1 MLIVSIQV
9 LFTANLRS
17 NSLSC
22 ANRLQPLFSTAKT
35 YFCFNSVFMDTIYY
49 YLFGGA
55 ALVFIALGYYLRVK
69 GRKELL
75 EEQRQAALEEQA
87 SRQQQAAAPQQQ
99 RKAPTTNPEMLR
111 LQLQAYERMTILC
124 ERIGLNNLLGRLPIN
139 QLSAVE
145 LQNLMVQS
153 IKTEFEYNVSQQL
166 YVSNAAWDGI
176 KNLKEQN
183 IFIIN
188 ELASTLPQGATGA
201 DLSKKIV
208 ELLSH
213 DEHVSLQNIV
223 ATLINNEAKQ
233 LMG

>member
-1 MLIVSIQV
+1 
-9 LFTANLRS
+9 
-17 NSLSC
+17 
-22 ANRLQPLFSTAKT
+22 
-35 YFCFNSVFMDTIYY
+35 MDTIYY

-55 ALVFIALGYYLRVK
+55 IVVFVALALYLRAK
-69 GRKELL
+69 GKKELM
-75 EEQRQAALEEQA
+75 EEQRQLAL
-87 SRQQQAAAPQQQ
+87 QQQALQQQQVNAPAPQ
-99 RKAPTTNPEMLR
+99 RKATVSSNPEMLR
-111 LQLQAYERMTILC
+111 LQLQAYERITILC
-124 ERIGLNNLLGRLPIN
+124 ERIGLNNLLGRLPVV
-139 QLSAVE
+139 QLSAPE

-153 IKTEFEYNVSQQL
+153 IKTEFEYNISQQL
-166 YVSNAAWDGI
+166 YVSAPAWDGV

-183 IFIIN
+183 IFIVN
-188 ELASTLPQGATGA
+188 ELASTLPQGATGV

>member
-1 MLIVSIQV
+1 
-9 LFTANLRS
+9 
-17 NSLSC
+17 
-22 ANRLQPLFSTAKT
+22 
-35 YFCFNSVFMDTIYY
+35 MDTIYY

-55 ALVFIALGYYLRVK
+55 AVVFIALGYYLRVK
-69 GRKELL
+69 GKKELL
-75 EEQRQAALEEQA
+75 EEQRQAALQEQA
-87 SRQQQAAAPQQQ
+87 LRQQQQATAPQQP
-99 RKAPTTNPEMLR
+99 RKTAPTVNPEMLR

-139 QLSAVE
+139 QLSGIE

-166 YVSNAAWDGI
+166 YVSAATWDGL

-183 IFIIN
+183 IFIVN

-201 DLSKKIV
+201 DLSKKIID
-208 ELLSH
+208 LLSH

>member
-1 MLIVSIQV
+1 
-9 LFTANLRS
+9 
-17 NSLSC
+17 
-22 ANRLQPLFSTAKT
+22 
-35 YFCFNSVFMDTIYY
+35 MDTIYY
-49 YLFGGA
+49 YVFGA
-55 ALVFIALGYYLRVK
+55 AAVVFIALAFYLRAK
-69 GRKELL
+69 GKKELL
-75 EEQRQAALEEQA
+75 EERRQAALLEEAQKK
-87 SRQQQAAAPQQQ
+87 QAATTPPPQQS
-99 RKAPTTNPEMLR
+99 RTTTSANPEMLR

-124 ERIGLNNLLGRLPIN
+124 ERIGLTNLLGRLPVN
-139 QLSAVE
+139 QLSAAE
-145 LQNLMVQS
+145 LQNLMIQS

-188 ELASTLPQGATGA
+188 ELASGLPAGATGT

-213 DEHVSLQNIV
+213 DDHVSLQNIV

-233 LMG
+233 LMS

>member
-1 MLIVSIQV
+1 
-9 LFTANLRS
+9 
-17 NSLSC
+17 
-22 ANRLQPLFSTAKT
+22 
-35 YFCFNSVFMDTIYY
+35 MDTIYY

-75 EEQRQAALEEQA
+75 EEQRQAALQEQA
-87 SRQQQAAAPQQQ
+87 SRQQQAAAPQPPQ
-99 RKAPTTNPEMLR
+99 RKAPSTNPEMLR

-201 DLSKKIV
+201 DLSKKII

>member
-1 MLIVSIQV
+1 
-9 LFTANLRS
+9 
-17 NSLSC
+17 
-22 ANRLQPLFSTAKT
+22 
-35 YFCFNSVFMDTIYY
+35 MDTIYY
-49 YLFGGA
+49 YIFGAA
-55 ALVFIALGYYLRVK
+55 ALVFISLTVYLRVK
-69 GRKELL
+69 GKKELL
-75 EEQRQAALEEQA
+75 EDQRQAALEEQA
-87 SRQQQAAAPQQQ
+87 LKQQQATAPQQ
-99 RKAPTTNPEMLR
+99 RKVSISANPEMLR

-124 ERIGLNNLLGRLPIN
+124 ERIGLNNLLGRLPIH
-139 QLSAVE
+139 QLPAVE

-166 YVSNAAWDGI
+166 YVTAATWDGV

-201 DLSKKIV
+201 DLSKKII

>member
-1 MLIVSIQV
+1 
-9 LFTANLRS
+9 
-17 NSLSC
+17 
-22 ANRLQPLFSTAKT
+22 
-35 YFCFNSVFMDTIYY
+35 MDTIYY

-55 ALVFIALGYYLRVK
+55 AVVFIALGYYLRVK
-69 GRKELL
+69 GKKELL
-75 EEQRQAALEEQA
+75 EEQRKAAMEEQVL
-87 SRQQQAAAPQQQ
+87 QKQQAAAPQQQ
-99 RKAPTTNPEMLR
+99 QRRPPTVNPEMLR

-124 ERIGLNNLLGRLPIN
+124 ERIGLTNLLGRLPVS

-145 LQNLMVQS
+145 LQNLMLQS
-153 IKTEFEYNVSQQL
+153 IKTEFEYNISQQL
-166 YVSNAAWDGI
+166 YVSAAAWDGI

-183 IFIIN
+183 MFIIN
-188 ELASTLPQGATGA
+188 ELASTLPQGASGA

-233 LMG
+233 LMA

>member
-1 MLIVSIQV
+1 
-9 LFTANLRS
+9 
-17 NSLSC
+17 
-22 ANRLQPLFSTAKT
+22 
-35 YFCFNSVFMDTIYY
+35 MDKEYY

-55 ALVFIALGYYLRVK
+55 IIVFIALGYYLRVK
-69 GRKELL
+69 GKKELL
-75 EEQRQAALEEQA
+75 EEQRLAALEEQNL
-87 SRQQQAAAPQQQ
+87 RQQQAAAPQQQ
-99 RKAPTTNPEMLR
+99 RKTAPTANPEMLR

-139 QLSAVE
+139 QLSGIE
-145 LQNLMVQS
+145 LQNLMIQS

-166 YVSNAAWDGI
+166 YVSAAAWDGI

-201 DLSKKIV
+201 DLSKKIL